1 MTTQISFGGFSPR
14 KIFRTPLLL
23 LLCATPLTAF
33 AQAPTSSTPGAV
45 AVPTIAE
52 NLSVTPKFGQSQEQ
66 MAADRTECSQWA
78 RGQTGFD
85 PAQIGGGVARS
96 DYWVSLLTS

>member
-52 NLSVTPKFGQSQEQ
+52 NLSVTPKFGQSRSRWLRIAPNVVNGCAVRQASTRRKL
-66 MAADRTECSQWA
+66 AAES
-78 RGQTGFD
+78 RGLTIGF
-85 PAQIGGGVARS
+85 RF
-96 DYWVSLLTS
+96 